1 MARVQG
7 KMALTPYGQ
16 KKKMIKILLDDN
28 LETIF
33 KYVKP
38 SIHSSY
44 FQEFEGK
51 NGQYI
56 KMVIASLFIM
66 VKNWNQF
73 KQITLGTG

>member
-1 MARVQG
+1 MDDN
-7 KMALTPYGQ
+7 LETIL
-16 KKKMIKILLDDN
+16 IKILLDDN

-33 KYVKP
+33 KYVNP

-56 KMVIASLFIM
+56 KMVIASLFLM

-73 KQITLGTG
+73 KEISIGTG

>member
-1 MARVQG
+1 MDRR
-7 KMALTPYGQ
+7 
-16 KKKMIKILLDDN
+16 KKMIKILLHDN
-28 LETIF
+28 LETTIF

-66 VKNWNQF
+66 VKN
-73 KQITLGTG
+73 